1 VGKSGENPRPRQESA
16 LSVITAL
23 ATPKVAET
31 MIGDITLGK
40 IWRKIIRR
48 AGVLD
53 REAITNSRSFS
64 AKTSP
69 RTIRAVCIQD
79 VTPIAITIRM
89 KIPPSGPNE
98 ITKGPRNTITISKRK
113 VRARNRSVKRIKIP
127 SRRRKYPASTPTKVP
142 SKIDRA
148 IAVKPTAMVICPPA
162 KIRASMSRPNWS
174 VPSWWPKLR
183 P

>member
-1 VGKSGENPRPRQESA
+1 MGKSGGNPRPRKESA

-53 REAITNSRSFS
+53 REAKTNSRSFS

-69 RTIRAVCIQD
+69 RTIRAICIQD
-79 VTPIAITIRM
+79 VTPIAITIRI

-98 ITKGPRNTITISKRK
+98 ITKGPRNTISKSK
-113 VRARNRSVKRIKIP
+113 GRARNRSVKRIKIP
-127 SRRRKYPASTPTKVP
+127 SRRRKYSASTPTKVP

-162 KIRASMSRPNWS
+162 KIRASMSRPNWF
-174 VPSWWPKLR
+174 VPSGWPKFR